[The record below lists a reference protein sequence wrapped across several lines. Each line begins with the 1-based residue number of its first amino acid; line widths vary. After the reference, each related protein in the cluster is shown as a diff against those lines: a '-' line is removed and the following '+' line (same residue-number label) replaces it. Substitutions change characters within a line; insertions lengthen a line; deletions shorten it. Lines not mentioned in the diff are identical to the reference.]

1 MKFYVGDGVEIQIA
15 PEIEKN
21 ISVVKDT
28 EFVYNNRCY
37 SIKPV
42 EFKIDD
48 VYFLFHDMIKN
59 NPGKKIFIH
68 HFEPLA
74 NDFYAMFYAME
85 V

>member
-1 MKFYVGDGVEIQIA
+1 MKFYVNDGVEITLS
-15 PEIEKN
+15 PEVSAN
-21 ISVVKDT
+21 IIVVADT
-28 EFVYNNRCY
+28 EFFHDKKQYIV
-37 SIKPV
+37 KPI

-48 VYFLFHDMIKN
+48 VYFLFAGLVRD

-74 NDFYAMFYAME
+74 NDFYVMFFAIE

>member
-1 MKFYVGDGVEIQIA
+1 MKFYLNDGVEIQIA

-28 EFVYNNRCY
+28 TFIYDNRWY
-37 SIKPV
+37 STKPV

-48 VYFLFHDMIKN
+48 VYFLLQDMIKN
-59 NPGKKIFIH
+59 SPGKKIFIH

-74 NDFYAMFYAME
+74 NDCYAMYYAME